1 MDKPAPRPSR
11 GRPDP
16 RPRPAR
22 PPAEAAPKP
31 KSRLPLYLGI
41 GGGGAALIAV
51 VLVAALTGAKRPVRA
66 EAEDPAPPPPAPVAK
81 APPKTEDV
89 EARMRREA
97 EEARRR
103 FAEEEAKKNEA
114 ARKAA
119 AEARAREEAEQRK
132 AAAEAAREKAD
143 AEARRTEAKGAFDAR
158 RRERKA
164 ASAKALEEGRQAL
177 AEQKRAQAERE
188 KAVTAKLRNLKVNV
202 TLKNGMKLENAGIQS
217 MTRDEIRLAF
227 TFEGAQAEQVFPTD
241 FLDDKSYVDLLRA
254 AWKDGG
260 AAGQYE
266 LGRALV
272 LRKLWKDAK
281 AAFDQC
287 VKLDA
292 SFGPRV
298 PDLARV
304 LNNEGAFKGSA
315 RRLGSDQLLIAYDFA
330 DTAQAQ
336 DFTPRQAGGEI
347 AVEAG
352 VLRIGTKATAL
363 YSLKDV
369 DFEGAFQS
377 DFSVTLDEGASL
389 AIGAFFTWDRK
400 GYLIVL
406 NSRTPSG
413 NVLYKLDGGRLTAI
427 ARTETSRI
435 APGVETRIRIAVD
448 GGSFRVHVGADEALS
463 AVDASTTA
471 RGWFVL
477 GTSAGAARVKGLS
490 VRGKVNPVEIQKRF
504 AEAEVLVRR
513 ALEEDLGRK
522 RKETPDDAALSG
534 EDEYLLGRLDEGLRA
549 EFLKQ
554 RAAYLAAL
562 RDKKLQPAHGA
573 LFDELTKKA
582 PDFAPGW
589 YWRGKV
595 LATFRR
601 SDESREAFA
610 KAAAADPGFAE
621 AHRAVAKAAMDERDL
636 EDARAAVKRA
646 LELAADDGESLALQG
661 LLRFVSGDA
670 KGALADLDLAR
681 VLEPGSEDVVQAQ
694 RNVVNVIK
702 GPQHLGAKHVKEFP
716 HFVVMTDMSK
726 EKTEL
731 YGSRLEAAY
740 RHYAETFK
748 EHFAEDPKR
757 PKPRVAVFNT
767 REAYLTYGELT
778 LSGRQEWTLGYF
790 HPLFKELLLFEDV
803 DIDATLQTL
812 YHEAFH
818 HFMNLIAPR
827 TPFWFNEGIAEYMGG
842 LKIEVSKRDAKV
854 VEKARILDGRLKV
867 LRGALP
873 LALPFKDI
881 MLQTPGQFY
890 SGPVSFKYAQAWSMV
905 HFFYETP
912 AHRPRIEAYVRALVK
927 GEPAKG
933 AFDAAFGDAPLEAM
947 QKEWLEYVKGLK
959 KQNPGSGT

>member
-1 MDKPAPRPSR
+1 M
-11 GRPDP
+11 
-16 RPRPAR
+16 
-22 PPAEAAPKP
+22 PPPPK
-31 KSRLPLYLGI
+31 KSKLPLYLGI
-41 GGGGAALIAV
+41 GGGTLALLLV
-51 VLVAALTGAKRPVRA
+51 VGVAATSGKPKRAAAV
-66 EAEDPAPPPPAPVAK
+66 EDAPVEKPVAR
-81 APPKTEDV
+81 APAPKTEDV
-89 EARMRREA
+89 EAKMRRET
-97 EEARRR
+97 EEARRK
-103 FAEEEAKKNEA
+103 FAEDEGKRTEA
-114 ARKAA
+114 ARKAL
-119 AEARAREEAEQRK
+119 AEEKEREEAAAKK
-132 AAAEAAREKAD
+132 AAAEAARAKFE
-143 AEARRTEAKGAFDAR
+143 AETRKTEAKTAYDVR
-158 RRERKA
+158 KRERKS
-164 ASAKALEEGRQAL
+164 ASHKALEEGRQAL
-177 AEQKRAQAERE
+177 AEEKRRQAERE
-188 KAVTAKLRNLKVNV
+188 KAISAKLRNVKVTV
-202 TLKNGMKLENAGIQS
+202 KLKNGMLLENAGIQS

-241 FLDDKSYVDLLRA
+241 FLDDRSYVELLKA
-254 AWKDGG
+254 AWKDAG
-260 AAGQYE
+260 ATGQYE

-281 AAFDQC
+281 AAFDQA

-292 SFGPRV
+292 ALAPRV

-315 RRLGSDQLLIAYDFA
+315 RKLGPDQLMIAYDFA
-330 DTAQAQ
+330 DAAQSQ
-336 DFTPRQAGGEI
+336 DFTARQPGGELAVDAGGLKI
-347 AVEAG
+347 AAKG
-352 VLRIGTKATAL
+352 TAL

-369 DFEGAFQS
+369 DYEGSLQA
-377 DFSVTLDEGASL
+377 DFAVTLDEGTAL
-389 AIGAFFTWDRK
+389 ALGAFFTPDRK

-406 NSRTPSG
+406 NSKTPAG
-413 NVLYKLDGGRLTAI
+413 NVLYKLDGGRLTVI
-427 ARTETSRI
+427 ARTETARI
-435 APGVETRIRIAVD
+435 PAGVETKVRLQID
-448 GGSFRVHVGADEALS
+448 GGSFRVFIGTEEALS
-463 AVDASTTA
+463 GVDATTTK
-471 RGWFVL
+471 GWFML
-477 GTSAGAARVKGLS
+477 GTSTGAARLKGLS

-504 AEAEVLVRR
+504 AEAEILVRR

-522 RKETPDDAALSG
+522 RKETADDAALSG
-534 EDEYLLGRLDEGLRA
+534 EDEYVLGLLEEGLRA
-549 EFLKQ
+549 EFQKQ
-554 RAAYLAAL
+554 RGTFVQAL
-562 RDKKLQPAHGA
+562 RDKKLLPLHVK
-573 LFDELTKKA
+573 LFEDVVAKA

-589 YWRGKV
+589 YWRAKV
-595 LATFRR
+595 LGTFRR
-601 SDESREAFA
+601 SDEARAA
-610 KAAAADPGFAE
+610 YGRAAAADPDFAE
-621 AHRAVAKAAMDERDL
+621 AHRAAAKAAMDERDL
-636 EDARAAVKRA
+636 EAAKLAVKRA

-661 LLRFVSGDA
+661 MLRFVSGDA

-716 HFVVMTDMSK
+716 HFLVMTDMSK

-748 EHFAEDPKR
+748 EHFVENPKR

-818 HFMNLIAPR
+818 DFMNQIAPR

-842 LKIEVSKRDAKV
+842 LKIEVSKKDAKV
-854 VEKARILDGRLKV
+854 VEKAKILDGRLRG

-890 SGPVSFKYAQAWSMV
+890 AGPVSFKYAQAWSMV
-905 HFFYETP
+905 HFFFETP
-912 AHRPRIEAYVRALVK
+912 AHRPRIESYLRALVK
-927 GEPAKG
+927 GG
-933 AFDAAFGDAPLEAM
+933 SSQAAYEAGFGDAPMDAL
-947 QKEWLEYVKGLK
+947 QKEWLEYVKGMK
-959 KQNPGSGT
+959 R

>member
-1 MDKPAPRPSR
+1 MGVKPRRPAAPPAP
-11 GRPDP
+11 
-16 RPRPAR
+16 
-22 PPAEAAPKP
+22 PKP
-31 KSRLPLYLGI
+31 RSKLPLYLGI
-41 GGGGAALIAV
+41 GGGALALLLV
-51 VLVAALTGAKRPVRA
+51 VIVAAASSPSKPKKPEV
-66 EAEDPAPPPPAPVAK
+66 EEPPAPVAQKPK
-81 APPKTEDV
+81 APPVDV
-89 EARMRREA
+89 EAKMRKET
-97 EEARRR
+97 EEARRK
-103 FAEEEAKKNEA
+103 FAEEEAKKSEA
-114 ARKAA
+114 LRKAA
-119 AEARAREEAEQRK
+119 AEAKEREEAEAKRAAEEEKRAK
-132 AAAEAAREKAD
+132 AAEEAKKSEAKTAYAARK
-143 AEARRTEAKGAFDAR
+143 
-158 RRERKA
+158 RERKA
-164 ASAKALEEGRQAL
+164 ASLRALEEGRKAL
-177 AEQKRAQAERE
+177 EDEKKARAERE
-188 KAVTAKLRNLKVNV
+188 KAVNAKLRNLKVNV

-227 TFEGAQAEQVFPTD
+227 TFEGASAEQVFPTD
-241 FLDDKSYVDLLRA
+241 FLDDKSYVDLMRA

-281 AAFDQC
+281 AAFDAC

-292 SFGPRV
+292 GFAARV
-298 PDLARV
+298 PDLSRV

-315 RRLGSDQLLIAYDFA
+315 RKLGSDQLLITYDFGDA
-330 DTAQAQ
+330 AQTQ
-336 DFTPRQAGGEI
+336 DFTARQAGGEI

-352 VLRIGTKATAL
+352 ALKIASKGTAL

-377 DFSVTLDEGASL
+377 DFTVTLDEGASL
-389 AIGAFFTWDRK
+389 ALGAFFTFDRK

-406 NSRTPSG
+406 NSKTPAG
-413 NVLYKLDGGRLTAI
+413 NVLYKLDGGRLTI
-427 ARTETSRI
+427 IGRTESVKI
-435 APGVETRIRIAVD
+435 PPGVETKVRVTVD
-448 GGSFRVHVGADEALS
+448 GGAFRVFIADQEALS
-463 AVDASTTA
+463 GVDSATS
-471 RGWFVL
+471 RGWWVL
-477 GTSAGAARVKGLS
+477 GAAAGAARVKGLS
-490 VRGKVNPVEIQKRF
+490 LRGKVNPVEIQKRF

-522 RKETPDDAALSG
+522 RKESADDAPLSG
-534 EDEYLLGRLDEGLRA
+534 EDEYLLGLLDADTRTAFQKARA
-549 EFLKQ
+549 TF
-554 RAAYLAAL
+554 LAAT
-562 RDKKLQPAHGA
+562 RDKKLLPAHA
-573 LFDELTKKA
+573 SLFEDVVKKA
-582 PDFAPGW
+582 PDFGPGW

-595 LATFRR
+595 LGTFRR
-601 SDESREAFA
+601 SDEAREAYG
-610 KAAAADPGFAE
+610 KAAAADPDFAE
-621 AHRAVAKAAMDERDL
+621 AHRAVGKAAMDERDL
-636 EDARAAVKRA
+636 EAAKAAVGRA
-646 LELAADDGESLALQG
+646 LELAADDGESLALRG
-661 LLRFVSGDA
+661 MLRFVAGDS

-681 VLEPGSEDVVQAQ
+681 ALEPGSEDVQQAQ
-694 RNVVNVIK
+694 RNVVNVMK

-716 HFVVMTDMSK
+716 HFIVMTDMSK

-740 RHYAETFK
+740 KHYAETFK
-748 EHFAEDPKR
+748 EHFTEDSKR

-803 DIDATLQTL
+803 DLDGTLQTL

-842 LKIEVSKRDAKV
+842 LKVEVAKKEAKV

-867 LRGALP
+867 LKSGLPMAL
-873 LALPFKDI
+873 AFKDI

-912 AHRPRIEAYVRALVK
+912 AHRPRIEAYVTALVK
-927 GEPAKG
+927 GGDAKA
-933 AFDAAFGDAPLEAM
+933 AFEAGFGDAPLDAL
-947 QKEWLEYVKGLK
+947 QKEWLEYVRKLEPRK
-959 KQNPGSGT
+959 

>member
-16 RPRPAR
+16 RRPAR
-22 PPAEAAPKP
+22 KPAEAPEGAPKT
-31 KSRLPLYLGI
+31 KSKLPLFLGI
-41 GGGGAALIAV
+41 GGGALALLLIV
-51 VLVAALTGAKRPVRA
+51 GVAAFSSRGKPKREAVA
-66 EAEDPAPPPPAPVAK
+66 EEPETEKPLVKKP
-81 APPKTEDV
+81 PPKTEDV
-89 EARMRREA
+89 EAKMRKET
-97 EEARRR
+97 EEARKK
-103 FAEEEAKKNEA
+103 FAEEETRKTEA
-114 ARKAA
+114 ARKAL
-119 AEARAREEAEQRK
+119 AEAKEREEAEAKK
-132 AAAEAAREKAD
+132 ALADEARAKAD
-143 AEARRTEAKGAFDAR
+143 AEAKRGEAKTSYEAR
-158 RRERKA
+158 KRERKA
-164 ASAKALEEGRQAL
+164 ASQKTLEEGRQTL
-177 AEQKRAQAERE
+177 AEEKRLQAERE
-188 KAVTAKLRNLKVNV
+188 KAINAKLRNVKVTV
-202 TLKNGMKLENAGIQS
+202 KLKNGMTLENAGIQS

-241 FLDDKSYVDLLRA
+241 FLDDRSYVELLKS

-287 VKLDA
+287 AKLDA
-292 SFGPRV
+292 AFAPRI
-298 PDLARV
+298 PDLTRM

-315 RRLGSDQLLIAYDFA
+315 RKLGPDQLMIAYDFA
-330 DTAQAQ
+330 DAAQTQ
-336 DFTPRQAGGEI
+336 DFTARQPGGEL

-352 VLRIGTKATAL
+352 ALKVAAKGTAL

-369 DFEGAFQS
+369 DYEGAVQA
-377 DFSVTLDEGASL
+377 DFTVALDEGTSL
-389 AIGAFFTWDRK
+389 ALGAFFTPDRK

-406 NSRTPSG
+406 NSKTPAG
-413 NVLYKLDGGRLTAI
+413 NVLYKLDAGRLTMI
-427 ARTETSRI
+427 ARTETARI
-435 APGVETRIRIAVD
+435 AAGVDTKIRLQVD
-448 GGSFRVHVGADEALS
+448 GGSFRVFVGAEEALS
-463 AVDASTTA
+463 GVDATTTK
-471 RGWFVL
+471 GWFMV
-477 GTSAGAARVKGLS
+477 GASTGAARLKGLS

-522 RKETPDDAALSG
+522 RKETADDAALSG
-534 EDEYLLGRLDEGLRA
+534 EDEYQLGRLDEGLRA
-549 EFLKQ
+549 EFQKQ
-554 RAAYLAAL
+554 RGAWLQAL
-562 RDKKLQPAHGA
+562 RDKKLMPPHLK
-573 LFDELTKKA
+573 LFEDVVAKA

-589 YWRGKV
+589 YWRAKV
-595 LATFRR
+595 LGTFRR
-601 SDESREAFA
+601 SDEAKEAYG
-610 KAAAADPGFAE
+610 KAATADPDFAE
-621 AHRAVAKAAMDERDL
+621 AHRAVAKAAMDDRDL
-636 EDARAAVKRA
+636 ESAKVAVKRA

-661 LLRFVSGDA
+661 MLRFVSGDA

-716 HFVVMTDMSK
+716 HFLVMTDMSK

-740 RHYAETFK
+740 KHYAETFK
-748 EHFAEDPKR
+748 EHFVENPKR

-818 HFMNLIAPR
+818 DFMNQIAPR

-842 LKIEVSKRDAKV
+842 LKIEVTKKDAKV
-854 VEKARILDGRLKV
+854 VEKAKILDGRL
-867 LRGALP
+867 RGLKGGLAF
-873 LALPFKDI
+873 ALPFKDI

-890 SGPVSFKYAQAWSMV
+890 AGPVSFKYAQAWAMV

-912 AHRPRIEAYVRALVK
+912 AHRPRIEAYLRALVK
-927 GEPAKG
+927 GEPSKA
-933 AFDAAFGDAPLEAM
+933 AYDAAFGDAPKDAI
-947 QKEWLEYVKGLK
+947 QKEWLEYVKAMK
-959 KQNPGSGT
+959 K